1 MTTPRIDDFPLLM
14 KSLGAAKTDRIR
26 YSQRGTGRR
35 QTAAKNIDN
44 PVMDKMQSL
53 RYSSLS
59 GIGESGEISRNEVW
73 RVNDI
78 LTGAANA
85 ASGGNQPLNIS
96 RLQVL
101 LECMPIINTREVR
114 LMTNLDDRQSRRY
127 VAAARI
133 AIPQLQKFF
142 ESH

>member
-1 MTTPRIDDFPLLM
+1 MRTPNIDDFPHLM
-14 KSLGAAKTDRIR
+14 KSLGAAGTDRIR
-26 YSQRGTGRR
+26 HFQRASGRP
-35 QTAAKNIDN
+35 QPLAKNIDN
-44 PVMDKMQSL
+44 LVMKDMENL
-53 RYSSLS
+53 RYSSTL
-59 GIGESGEISRNEVW
+59 GIEGSRQAPKNEAW

-78 LTGAANA
+78 LYGAASV

-101 LECMPIINTREVR
+101 LECMSIINSREVQ
-114 LMTNLDDRQSRRY
+114 LMMNIDERQARRY

-142 ESH
+142 KSH